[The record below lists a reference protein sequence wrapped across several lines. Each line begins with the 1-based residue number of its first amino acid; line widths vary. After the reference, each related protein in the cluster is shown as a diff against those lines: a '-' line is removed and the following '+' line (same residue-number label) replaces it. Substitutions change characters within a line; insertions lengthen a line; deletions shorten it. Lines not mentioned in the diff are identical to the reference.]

1 MTGMI
6 QAITAAIA
14 SAVMAGVSFLPFIP
28 PEEADQYTPDEVG
41 EDSDTWISV
50 TTIDELESCYT
61 SQGAEVPWHA
71 YTDDTAEL
79 LAAGGMTCEIGA
91 SE

>member
-1 MTGMI
+1 MTGML

-28 PEEADQYTPDEVG
+28 PEEADQYVPDEVG
-41 EDSDTWISV
+41 EDSDTWIRV
-50 TTIDELESCYT
+50 TTLAELELCYT
-61 SQGAEVPWHA
+61 SQGEEVPWWA
-71 YTDDTAEL
+71 YTEPIGND
-79 LAAGGMTCEIGA
+79 MTCEIGA